1 MDLYHH
7 TCTTMVKCDHYL
19 INNINILSSL
29 MRCRGDVQESNPPV
43 TGLVPHTLKI
53 LTFPEYQQP
62 GVPMKVYQKLSELN
76 IQTRYLWISVISYLE
91 SVVGMFVMPSHKKC
105 SIISA
110 RQNLLSVLKQGP
122 QKKLRLENSGIQR
135 VSRMPSI
142 LIFVIL
148 ILMVFSRIVLNL

>member
-1 MDLYHH
+1 M
-7 TCTTMVKCDHYL
+7 L
-19 INNINILSSL
+19 INFFHKHYQRHSNLH
-29 MRCRGDVQESNPPV
+29 RHGGDVQESNPPV

-53 LTFPEYQQP
+53 PTFPEYQQP

-91 SVVGMFVMPSHKKC
+91 SVDGMSGMLSPKKC
-105 SIISA
+105 NIISA
-110 RQNLLSVLKQGP
+110 RQNLLSVFKQGT
-122 QKKLRLENSGIQR
+122 QKKLRLENSCIWR